1 MRAYL
6 VKQDVWG
13 IVSGAEAKPLRSSRS
28 KPMKAWTQKRDI
40 VAAEI
45 LLHVSKK
52 YIAHCD
58 DEDPAGTWE
67 HLQIL
72 FHAQGQSTIATLHC
86 EFHSVMKTGDESM
99 HEWITQVETLV
110 YQLKAL
116 NSPLDDIDVINSL
129 TCGIGNDYAPLIMHF
144 NSLLADPTTPDPNQ
158 NTVPY
163 VIQQLIGEEMRLK
176 TTIMDNV
183 YAGTQMRH
191 VLIHVSIVVRK
202 DILGANMT

>member
-1 MRAYL
+1 MLFISATHLPTHIPAYLINPMSATKFDKLTDDNYLAWFKWMCAYL
-6 VKQDVWG
+6 VKQDAWG

-99 HEWITQVETLV
+99 RCRRKNWLVHELTKLRS
-110 YQLKAL
+110 Y
-116 NSPLDDIDVINSL
+116 DD
-129 TCGIGNDYAPLIMHF
+129 
-144 NSLLADPTTPDPNQ
+144 TTNE
-158 NTVPY
+158 
-163 VIQQLIGEEMRLK
+163 L
-176 TTIMDNV
+176 
-183 YAGTQMRH
+183 
-191 VLIHVSIVVRK
+191 
-202 DILGANMT
+202 